1 MRQRLRKR
9 PKLLEE
15 QRKLREQRGFTLIEV
30 IAVLVI
36 MGVLAS
42 VTIQRIG
49 NFTFQAEKTALQTA
63 IRELNVRES
72 LVWSNYKLI
81 SNVWNGDPT
90 IWAQLDTD
98 LGGGYHWNPG
108 PSDSGGTLHFRS
120 QSINL
125 TRTGST
131 RSGAGRWY

>member
-1 MRQRLRKR
+1 MRQRQLK
-9 PKLLEE
+9 EE
-15 QRKLREQRGFTLIEV
+15 TGFTLIEV

-36 MGVLAS
+36 MGVMAS
-42 VTIQRIG
+42 VTVHRLG
-49 NFTFQAEKTALQTA
+49 NFAFQAEQTALQTA

-72 LVWSNYKLI
+72 MVWSNFKLI

-108 PSDSGGTLHFRS
+108 PSDTGGTLHFRS
-120 QSINL
+120 QSIHL
-125 TRTGST
+125 TRIGAT
-131 RSGAGRWY
+131 RSGAGRWH